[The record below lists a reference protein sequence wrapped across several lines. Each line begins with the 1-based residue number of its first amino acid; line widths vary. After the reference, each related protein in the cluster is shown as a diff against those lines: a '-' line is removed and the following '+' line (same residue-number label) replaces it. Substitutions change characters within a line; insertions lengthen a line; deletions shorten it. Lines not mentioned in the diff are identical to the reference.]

1 MTTTFK
7 VVEFYRNNSA
17 LNLDSLSLTTTTPGL
32 GSNGTANNSLYNIL
46 GFSIVGGYL
55 ADVPATITN
64 VSDTVALNNAKTE
77 AKVSP
82 RQIAHNYNI
91 FIYKPFINI

>member
-17 LNLDSLSLTTTTPGL
+17 LNLDTSTTTSSSSSSL
-32 GSNGTANNSLYNIL
+32 ISNGTANNSLYKIL

-55 ADVPATITN
+55 ADVPATLTN
-64 VSDTVALNNAKTE
+64 VSDTVGLNNDKTE
-77 AKVSP
+77 AKV
-82 RQIAHNYNI
+82 RQT
-91 FIYKPFINI
+91 